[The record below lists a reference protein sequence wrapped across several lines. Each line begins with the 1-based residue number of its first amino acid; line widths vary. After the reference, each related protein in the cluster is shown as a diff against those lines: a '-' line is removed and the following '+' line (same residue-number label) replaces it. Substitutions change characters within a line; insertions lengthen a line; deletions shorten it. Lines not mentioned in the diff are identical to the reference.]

1 MISISTNKEKIIE
14 STINESANV
23 SDITNK
29 ENIIPLDSTIYDRTI
44 DSTSYIKS
52 DSTNIG
58 KKIESTIIKPT
69 MIPAT
74 NK

>member
-1 MISISTNKEKIIE
+1 MISITTNKEKIIE

-23 SDITNK
+23 SDTTNK

-52 DSTNIG
+52 DSTNIE

-69 MIPAT
+69 MIPAI

>member
-1 MISISTNKEKIIE
+1 MISITTNKEKIIE

-23 SDITNK
+23 SDTTNK

-52 DSTNIG
+52 DSTNIE

>member
-23 SDITNK
+23 SDTTNK

-52 DSTNIG
+52 DSTNIE